1 MNIVRYNVKKLTIGL
16 FNKKKFFTKTYTDK
30 KMSTTNESQKSEKIS
45 KCIVCDA
52 DLTFTTSLDIG
63 ELLECYDCGTELEVQ
78 TVSPLV
84 LIEAPSES
92 EDWGQ

>member
-1 MNIVRYNVKKLTIGL
+1 MTII
-16 FNKKKFFTKTYTDK
+16 DK
-30 KMSTTNESQKSEKIS
+30 SRKSES
-45 KCIVCDA
+45 SSECIICGTE
-52 DLTFTTSLDIG
+52 LNFNQSLDIG
-63 ELLECYDCGTELEVQ
+63 ELLECYDCGSELEVQ